1 MFTLTLFLLAAK
13 HFVADLYLQALYIK
27 PSLKYIYLDTKS
39 HKHYAHHAILSAVVF
54 LLCWSW
60 WWLAAVMF
68 VVDYV
73 THWHLDWG
81 KTRIARHLACT
92 EQSNPK
98 LYWMLQTVDQ
108 ILHFVVYFGMVLWVV
123 HSL

>member
-54 LLCWSW
+54 LLCWGW

-81 KTRIARHLACT
+81 KTCIARHLTCT

-108 ILHFVVYFGMVLWVV
+108 ILHFVVYFGMVLWVM

>member
-1 MFTLTLFLLAAK
+1 MFTLALFLLAAK
-13 HFVADLYLQALYIK
+13 HFVADLYLQAVYIK
-27 PSLKYIYLDTKS
+27 PSLKYVYFDHKS
-39 HKHYAHHAILSAVVF
+39 HWHYLHHAGLTAVIF
-54 LLCWSW
+54 LICVGWPWAVLC
-60 WWLAAVMF
+60 F

-98 LYWMLQTVDQ
+98 CYWMLQTVDQ
-108 ILHFVVYFGMVLWVV
+108 ILHFVVYFGMVLWVM
-123 HSL
+123 HSQ